1 MKSLAANFLSLV
13 RTHSQLKKAS
23 ARRLHC
29 NEVKASREECHNN
42 FWSYAKGLLDSQST
56 CKIVPTFTASSAQSY
71 FSDVYKSSAHQF
83 ETPSWM
89 PIPPPPH
96 SHTGMVMDSI
106 TQEELVKAIRK
117 SNPSSAPSPFDRISY
132 LIMKK
137 CPSLQPAI
145 LNLFNSVLAEG
156 NIPSSWKAAAVKLIP
171 KDSAKEDPSSPG
183 NFRPIALT
191 PTVSK
196 LLSTILKDRWLR
208 HMRVNKYLNSD
219 IQKAF
224 LPTVPGVTEHQAKLA
239 AIIKAARKSKRSL
252 AVAWLD
258 IANAYGSVHHSLIQ
272 FAMTH
277 YHAPPEF
284 CALFQSWYS
293 GLSATMSSL
302 DWVTSPIP
310 LQIGVYQGDPLSVVI
325 FLTVSR
331 SWFFTSLFIHLYQP
345 TPLC

>member
-1 MKSLAANFLSLV
+1 MGVTVTCGLVSGYKELKEVTKLKNSARQALRRAKREGQGNLETVKSLAANFLSLV

-56 CKIVPTFTASSAQSY
+56 CKIAPTFTASSAQSY

-83 ETPSWM
+83 EIPSWM

-132 LIMKK
+132 LIVKK

-171 KDSAKEDPSSPG
+171 KDSAKKDPSSPG
-183 NFRPIALT
+183 NFRPIALLA
-191 PTVSK
+191 SFC
-196 LLSTILKDRWLR
+196 LL
-208 HMRVNKYLNSD
+208 
-219 IQKAF
+219 F
-224 LPTVPGVTEHQAKLA
+224 
-239 AIIKAARKSKRSL
+239 
-252 AVAWLD
+252 
-258 IANAYGSVHHSLIQ
+258 
-272 FAMTH
+272 
-277 YHAPPEF
+277 
-284 CALFQSWYS
+284 
-293 GLSATMSSL
+293 
-302 DWVTSPIP
+302 
-310 LQIGVYQGDPLSVVI
+310 
-325 FLTVSR
+325 
-331 SWFFTSLFIHLYQP
+331 
-345 TPLC
+345 